1 MKLKD
6 EYTLRLETLWL
17 RTDASVAQPGR
28 FPQSREPESGRL
40 VTAFQESGRSR
51 VQTPPEAPYFS

>member
-6 EYTLRLETLWL
+6 EYTLRLETVWL

-28 FPQSREPESGRL
+28 FPHRGDWRAAAS
-40 VTAFQESGRSR
+40 
-51 VQTPPEAPYFS
+51 